1 MLAFLTKGGR
11 VNKLLSKAFKMF
23 RHKVNIIFYFL
34 IFTIALNTFTAQ
46 SRAEP
51 KTAKCFLT
59 VNGLTYINGVCS
71 FEFQQDQW
79 SNDGSFYY
87 SDMKQ
92 LTRCKNSSQKPG
104 QCSVAETVIV
114 RDGIF
119 GQLQITSPGKGI
131 LYWNQGVA
139 LQAGQGFTVARNGAC
154 WENSRVKL
162 CAYK

>member
-1 MLAFLTKGGR
+1 MLAFLAKDVR
-11 VNKLLSKAFKMF
+11 IYELLHRAHKMF
-23 RHKVNIIFYFL
+23 RHKLNIIFFFL
-34 IFTIALNTFTAQ
+34 IFTTAINTFTAQ

-59 VNGLTYINGVCS
+59 VNGVAYINGICS
-71 FEFQQDQW
+71 FEFKQSQW

-119 GQLQITSPGKGI
+119 GLLEIPSPGKGI

-139 LQAGQGFTVARNGAC
+139 LQAGQGFFVSRNGAC